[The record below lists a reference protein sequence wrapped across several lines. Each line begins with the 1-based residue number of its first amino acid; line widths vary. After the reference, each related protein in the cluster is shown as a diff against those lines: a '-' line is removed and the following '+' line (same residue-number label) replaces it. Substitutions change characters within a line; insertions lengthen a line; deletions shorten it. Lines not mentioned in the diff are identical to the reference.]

1 MASTLF
7 ALDIGTRSV
16 VGIILKEKNNSFHV
30 ADLISIEHQERSMK
44 DGQIHNIL
52 SVASVISEIKE
63 TLEVKHGPLDR
74 VSVAAA
80 GRALKTIEGSMSVD
94 ISVKSLISNED
105 VNRLE
110 LAAVQQA
117 QQELLTVGKKGT
129 SDKHNNNY
137 YYCVGY
143 SVLHYKLDNEI
154 IGNLIDQTGRSASV
168 EVIATFLPQVVV
180 ESLLAA
186 LTRAG
191 LEMEALTLEPIAA
204 IQVLIPPS
212 MRRLNVALVDIG
224 AGTSDIAITD
234 NNTVIAYGMVPLAGD
249 EITEALSNEYLLD
262 FPLAENIKRQLSAYE
277 EVIIED
283 ILGFEQTVSST
294 EVNDKIKPTI
304 ERLTKSISEEIR
316 RLNNGDS
323 PKAVILV
330 GGGSMTPNLPKALS
344 KHLELPENRVGI
356 RGLEA
361 LSGVTIETTIGTS
374 PDLVTPIGIAIAAK
388 RAPIHYMSITL
399 NDKAIRL
406 FELKEMTVADAL
418 LVSNI
423 TAQQL
428 YGLPGQGMTVSVNGK
443 IITIPGEHGIPS
455 TFLLNGIPAS
465 SKDLITSGDSIE
477 LIPGKDGSDAS
488 ATARDLFDDAAP
500 IYVNIDNNT
509 IVLEPE
515 FFINGERRQLDTAI
529 QDRDELVVTHE
540 KTLVAALKKMG
551 GSNLLTEKKFTIY
564 MDRKPLTIKGRAVLF
579 YLGKMVIKPTHTLK
593 DGDIIT
599 IQIPHPLTIAQ
610 AMSNAGEIA
619 VDKISITFNDKEMTV
634 RKSRYAFTLNG
645 EPVDESVLIKS
656 NDRIDLTTI
665 NKDPIV
671 FSDIFAFTDYSLP
684 ADTSGNYQL
693 LRNSS
698 PIGFDDPIYG
708 GDNLKIVFP
717 S

>member
-16 VGIILKEKNNSFHV
+16 VGIILKEKNDSFHV

-44 DGQIHNIL
+44 DGQIHNII

-63 TLEVKHGPLDR
+63 TLEVKHGPLER

-80 GRALKTIEGSMSVD
+80 GRALKTIVGSMSVD

-117 QQELLTVGKKGT
+117 QHEILTASTAGI
-129 SDKHNNNY
+129 SDIHNNN

-154 IGNLIDQTGRSASV
+154 IGDLIDQNGRSASV

-262 FPLAENIKRQLSAYE
+262 FPLAENIKRQLSANE

-294 EVNDKIKPTI
+294 EVTDKIKPTI
-304 ERLTKSISEEIR
+304 ERLTNSISKEIR
-316 RLNNGDS
+316 RLNNGHS

-330 GGGSMTPNLPKALS
+330 GGGSMTPDLPKALS
-344 KHLELPENRVGI
+344 KYLELPENRVAI

-388 RAPIHYMSITL
+388 RAPIHYMSITV
-399 NDKAIRL
+399 NGKAIRL
-406 FELKEMTVADAL
+406 FELKVMTVADAL
-418 LVSNI
+418 LVSNV

-428 YGLPGQGMTVSVNGK
+428 YGKPGQGMTVSVNGK

-455 TFLLNGIPAS
+455 TFLLNDIPAS
-465 SKDLITSGDSIE
+465 SKDQISSGDSIK
-477 LIPGKDGSDAS
+477 LIPGKGGSDAT
-488 ATARDLFDDAAP
+488 ATAQDLFDDAAP
-500 IYVNIDNNT
+500 IRVNIDNKT
-509 IVLEPE
+509 LVLEPE
-515 FFINGERRQLDTAI
+515 LFINGQRQPLDTVI
-529 QDRDELVVTHE
+529 QDRDELVFSHE
-540 KTLVAALKKMG
+540 KTLVVAVNKMG
-551 GSNLLTEKKFTIY
+551 GQNLLTEKKFTIY
-564 MDRKPLTIKGRAVLF
+564 IDRKPLTIKGRPVLF
-579 YLGKMVIKPTHTLK
+579 NIGNMVIKPTYTLN

-599 IQIPHPLTIAQ
+599 IQKPQPSTIAQ
-610 AMSNAGEIA
+610 VLSNAGEIA
-619 VDKISITFNDKEMTV
+619 VEKINITFNDEEMTV
-634 RKSRYAFTLNG
+634 RKSRYAFMLNG
-645 EPVDESVLIKS
+645 KPVDESVLIKS

-665 NKDPIV
+665 NKIPIV
-671 FSDIFAFTDYSLP
+671 FSDIFSFTDYSLP
-684 ADTSGNYQL
+684 TDTTGNYQL

-698 PIGFDDPIYG
+698 PIGFNDPIHS
-708 GDNLKIVFP
+708 GDNLKIIFP

>member
-63 TLEVKHGPLDR
+63 TLEVKHGPLER

-80 GRALKTIEGSMSVD
+80 GRALKTIVGSMSVD
-94 ISVKSLISNED
+94 ISVKSLISIED

-110 LAAVQQA
+110 LAAVQKA
-117 QQELLTVGKKGT
+117 QQELLTAGT
-129 SDKHNNNY
+129 AGNLDKHHHNN

-154 IGNLIDQTGRSASV
+154 IGDLIDQTGRSASV

-204 IQVLIPPS
+204 IHVLIPPS

-262 FPLAENIKRQLSAYE
+262 FPLAENIKRQLSTNE
-277 EVIIED
+277 EVIVED

-294 EVNDKIKPTI
+294 EVIDKIKPTV
-304 ERLTKSISEEIR
+304 ERLTHSISKEIR

-330 GGGSMTPNLPKALS
+330 GGGSMTPNLPEALS
-344 KHLELPENRVGI
+344 QHLELPENRVAI

-361 LSGVTIETTIGTS
+361 LSGVTIEPTIGTS

-388 RAPIHYMSITL
+388 RAPIHYMSITV
-399 NDKAIRL
+399 NGKAIRL

-423 TAQQL
+423 TTREL
-428 YGLPGQGMTVSVNGK
+428 YGIPGQGMTVSVNGK
-443 IITIPGEHGIPS
+443 IITIPGELGTPS
-455 TFLLNGIPAS
+455 AILLNDKPAS
-465 SKDLITSGDSIE
+465 SKDQIASGDSIE
-477 LIPGKDGSDAS
+477 LVPGKDGTDAI
-488 ATARDLFDDAAP
+488 ANARDLFDDAAP
-500 IYVNIDNNT
+500 IHVTIDNN
-509 IVLEPE
+509 IVVLEPE
-515 FFINGERRQLDTAI
+515 LFINGQRQPLDTAI
-529 QDRDELVVTHE
+529 QDRDELVVSHE
-540 KTLVAALKKMG
+540 KTLVAALKKM
-551 GSNLLTEKKFTIY
+551 SNPNLLTEKKFTIY
-564 MDRKPLTIKGRAVLF
+564 IDRKPLTIKRRAVLF
-579 YLGKMVIKPTHTLK
+579 YIGKMVIKPTHTLK

-599 IQIPHPLTIAQ
+599 FQKPQPSTIAQ
-610 AMSNAGEIA
+610 VMSNAGEKT
-619 VDKISITFNDKEMTV
+619 VDKINITFNDEALTV
-634 RKSRYAFTLNG
+634 RKSRYSFMLDG
-645 EPVDESVLIKS
+645 KPVDESVQIKS

-665 NKDPIV
+665 NMDPIV

-684 ADTSGNYQL
+684 TGTTGNYQL
-693 LRNSS
+693 LRNSI
-698 PIGFDDPIYG
+698 PIGFSDPIHS